1 MCFVFLTLYNA
12 VIRCNN
18 SKDEDEASSMH
29 AIRVRLHEHV
39 HMHTYDI
46 MHPS

>member
-18 SKDEDEASSMH
+18 SKDEASSMH